1 MARQNDAAIDLWA
14 NGGKKIHLLAI
25 IRHIEQHIDAM
36 RLQIGFDVA
45 DDLAIWLATNGREC
59 HKVGQKI
66 DCSLKTVRHRS
77 DHMDMLRKITQPD
90 TTRSRNVQSL
100 AQFHSPI
107 IHPHAQNHMDDSVLR
122 HNCPLRRPQ

>member
-1 MARQNDAAIDLWA
+1 MTSQITIL
-14 NGGKKIHLLAI
+14 IS
-25 IRHIEQHIDAM
+25 HIEQHVDAM

-45 DDLAIWLATNGREC
+45 HDPAIWLATDGRKC

-77 DHMDMLRKITQPD
+77 DHLDMLRKITQSD
-90 TTRSRNVQSL
+90 TACVRYVQSL